1 MTAEKIRHHAEELQ
15 KQGITIIKGFIA
27 KPDACA
33 LRSELNLLASKRFA
47 LTRHAASIR
56 LSASRRVSFDIPDAA
71 NTLHSRN
78 LLEDAI
84 DISRVLDLSIPTELE
99 PNFKLT
105 MLSAACDHDSK
116 ELRLHSDNIDLCSFG
131 MFRAILYLS
140 DSDTNSGA
148 FRYALGSHATKHD
161 CSHYHNS
168 SNHDFDIHECTG
180 NAGDLV
186 LFNGYGIHGRNPCVK
201 SRHSISFEFLPEVM
215 AKRNNSVSILQGRL
229 TEKVIENIRLF
240 SIPLNQESGKL
251 QDALDGKFWCPTTQ
265 YDRKRPIFIEGV
277 RFHLI
282 ASFITIIS
290 RLIPL
295 QIQDNL
301 KSALSKLR

>member
-1 MTAEKIRHHAEELQ
+1 MTTEKIQHHAEELQ
-15 KQGITIIKGFIA
+15 KQGITIIKGFIS
-27 KPDACA
+27 KHDACT
-33 LRSELNLLASKRFA
+33 LQSELNLLASKRFA

-56 LSASRRVSFDIPDAA
+56 LSALGRISFDIPDAA

-84 DISRVLDLSIPTELE
+84 DISRVLNLSIPTELE

-116 ELRLHSDNIDLCSFG
+116 ELRLHSDNLDLCSFG

-140 DSDTNSGA
+140 DSDTDSGA
-148 FRYALGSHATKHD
+148 FRYALGSHTAKHD
-161 CSHYHNS
+161 CNHYYNS
-168 SNHDFDIHECTG
+168 SNHSLNIHECTG

-186 LFNGYGIHGRNPCVK
+186 LFNGYGIHGRNPCLK

-240 SIPLNQESGKL
+240 SIPSNQESGKL
-251 QDALDGKFWCPTTQ
+251 QDSLDGKFWCPTTQ
-265 YDRKRPIFIEGV
+265 YDRKRPVFIEGV
-277 RFHLI
+277 RFHLA
-282 ASFITIIS
+282 ASLVTIIS
-290 RLIPL
+290 RLIPIQL
-295 QIQDNL
+295 QDNL